1 MVLTVV
7 TKPVW
12 SYRICQGLADIDES
26 ILSASSNLKQMGRA
40 HPVMFDEV
48 FKKM

>member
-1 MVLTVV
+1 MVLIVV

-12 SYRICQGLADIDES
+12 NYRIYQGLADIDES
-26 ILSASSNLKQMGRA
+26 IPSASSNLKQMGRD